1 MQRAWIYG
9 RDSLSKESL
18 ASQIEKLKR
27 FAETRQ
33 MEVVGTSSEICLGH
47 GIDRDGLNEA
57 IQMVKDGRADKLL
70 ICTLDR
76 ISDDA
81 GEIKKFAGQIED
93 LDAVTFAKEKDAQAW
108 GDIKDVLRGGSP
120 LQSEVGMIFSMLSM

>member
-1 MQRAWIYG
+1 
-9 RDSLSKESL
+9 
-18 ASQIEKLKR
+18 
-27 FAETRQ
+27 

-57 IQMVKDGRADKLL
+57 IQMVKDGRADTLL

>member
-1 MQRAWIYG
+1 MDIWARQFEQRVSCIAD
-9 RDSLSKESL
+9 R
-18 ASQIEKLKR
+18 
-27 FAETRQ
+27 ETQ
-33 MEVVGTSSEICLGH
+33 AICTSSEICLGH

-57 IQMVKDGRADKLL
+57 IQMVKDGRADTLL

>member
-57 IQMVKDGRADKLL
+57 IQMVKDGRADTLL
-70 ICTLDR
+70 ICTL
-76 ISDDA
+76 DA
-81 GEIKKFAGQIED
+81 GEIKKFAWQIED
-93 LDAVTFAKEKDAQAW
+93 LDAVTF
-108 GDIKDVLRGGSP
+108 
-120 LQSEVGMIFSMLSM
+120 

>member
-57 IQMVKDGRADKLL
+57 IQMVKDGRADTLL

-93 LDAVTFAKEKDAQAW
+93 LDAVTFAKRRTPR
-108 GDIKDVLRGGSP
+108 RGG
-120 LQSEVGMIFSMLSM
+120 I